1 MYGGE
6 QRKRKYFGQNS
17 KVGDKILERKGLL
30 IVVTGDGKGK
40 TTSALGLALRAYGN
54 GLKVLILQFIKG
66 AQSYGELSAVEKLNG
81 NEERIIIKQAGLGF
95 TKRGGID
102 EKTHKKAAD
111 FALNEAKDALQSG
124 DWDMVI
130 LDEILY
136 AVKFNLI
143 EEKELFSLIDLKDE
157 NTHLVLTGR
166 GASDA
171 LIKKADLVSDIACVK
186 HPYQKGIKAQAGI
199 EF

>member
-1 MYGGE
+1 M
-6 QRKRKYFGQNS
+6 
-17 KVGDKILERKGLL
+17 LERKGLL
-30 IVVTGDGKGK
+30 MVITGDGKGK

-66 AQSYGELSAVEKLNG
+66 GQTYGELSAIEKLKG
-81 NEERIIIKQAGLGF
+81 GEGQILIKQDGLGF
-95 TKRGGID
+95 TKRGEVD
-102 EKTHKKAAD
+102 EETHKKAAY
-111 FALNEAKDALQSG
+111 FALNDAKNALKSG
-124 DWDMVI
+124 EWDMVI

-143 EEKELFSLIDLKDE
+143 EEDELFSLIDLKNE

-166 GASDA
+166 GAGDS
-171 LIKKADLVSDIACVK
+171 LIKRADLVSDIACVK